1 MSRITAP
8 KGTKD
13 LFYPE
18 IFKWQFL
25 EEKVRQYFSRFL
37 YNEIRTPIF
46 EHSELFYKGTGSE
59 TEVVQ
64 KEMYTFKDKASRDLT
79 LRPENTPSVVR
90 AALENNLF
98 NELYPLRFYYIGPM
112 FRYDK
117 PQKGRFRQFHQFG
130 IEVFGDGSAEMDAE
144 IIFAAQGFL
153 KHIDIQQINL
163 HINSVGCRDCRPGFL
178 NQLEK
183 AAEKKKEKLCEDC
196 QRKVHTNP
204 LRIFDCKNTEC
215 IKISDQF
222 PRIID
227 FLCPICST
235 HFEDVKKTLAL
246 TEVEYSVNS
255 RLVRGLDYYTRTV
268 FEITSTKLGAQDA
281 LLGGGRYDYLV
292 QELGG
297 ADLQATGFAAGMER
311 IILHLG
317 QTISPEGKII
327 FIAYQN
333 SSIRKEA
340 IQIAKLLW
348 ENGIRTLIDY
358 QAKNFKKQFKKGDRI
373 GADYTFILGEEEINN
388 QTVSIK
394 NMKTQEQI
402 SIKREALNQWLAE
415 NN

>member
-1 MSRITAP
+1 MQRIAAP

-13 LFYPE
+13 LFFPE
-18 IFKWQFL
+18 IYKWQYL

-37 YNEIRTPIF
+37 YQEIRTPIF

-64 KEMYTFKDKASRDLT
+64 KEMYTFKDKGNRDLT

-98 NELYPLRFYYIGPM
+98 NELFPLRFYYIGPM

-130 IEVFGDGSAEMDAE
+130 IEVFGDDSAEMDAE
-144 IIFAAQGFL
+144 IIFAAHGFL
-153 KHIDIQQINL
+153 KNINIQQINL
-163 HINSVGCRDCRPGFL
+163 HINSVGCRKCRPGFL

-183 AAEKKKEKLCEDC
+183 AAQTKKDELCVDC
-196 QRKVHTNP
+196 QRKIHTNP
-204 LRIFDCKNTEC
+204 LRIFDCKNADC

-222 PRIID
+222 PKILD
-227 FLCPICST
+227 FLCPDCKD
-235 HFEDVKKTLAL
+235 HFEDVKKTLHIM
-246 TEVEYSVNS
+246 EVEYSVNS

-268 FEITSTKLGAQDA
+268 FEITSSKLGAQDA
-281 LLGGGRYDYLV
+281 LLGGGRYNHLV

-297 ADLQATGFAAGMER
+297 TELPATGFAAGMER
-311 IILHLG
+311 IILHLEN
-317 QTISPEGKII
+317 TRTPEGKII

-333 SSIRKEA
+333 SSIREEA
-340 IQIAKLLW
+340 IRIAKFLW
-348 ENGIRTLIDY
+348 EKGIKTLLDY
-358 QAKNFKKQFKKGDRI
+358 KAKNFKKQFKKGDKI
-373 GADYTFILGEEEINN
+373 DADFTFILGEEEINN
-388 QTVSIK
+388 QAISIK
-394 NMKTQEQI
+394 NMKTQEQV
-402 SIKREALNQWLAE
+402 SIKREVLDSWLEE